1 VLAAKIICEDLNSG
15 DISIGKLNL
24 IDLAGSERLKR
35 CHRPPPAARVRHSGL
50 AGLALKRGDA
60 CRSGVEGQALKE
72 AISINSSLSALG
84 DVISNL
90 GKGSKHIPYR
100 NSKLTH
106 LLSDSL
112 SASRPRLLPYPPSR
126 SAPVSSL
133 AICSRQGPRVS
144 RAVRSR

>member
-1 VLAAKIICEDLNSG
+1 M
-15 DISIGKLNL
+15 
-24 IDLAGSERLKR
+24 
-35 CHRPPPAARVRHSGL
+35 PPPAAHARHSGL

-112 SASRPRLLPYPPSR
+112 SASRPRLLPSPPSR
-126 SAPVSSL
+126 SAS
-133 AICSRQGPRVS
+133 AKTSRQPR
-144 RAVRSR
+144 RAVALISWRRRGRRGLKVPHVPEH

>member
-1 VLAAKIICEDLNSG
+1 MVARYSAKWR
-15 DISIGKLNL
+15 NL
-24 IDLAGSERLKR
+24 GL
-35 CHRPPPAARVRHSGL
+35 ARVLVSWGERAAVQKRQRGRCEHMMRR
-50 AGLALKRGDA
+50 ALHAHAAYVFDGWVARVAKT
-60 CRSGVEGQALKE
+60 
-72 AISINSSLSALG
+72 
-84 DVISNL
+84 
-90 GKGSKHIPYR
+90 KHAR
-100 NSKLTH
+100 DRVGRLLRKLTH